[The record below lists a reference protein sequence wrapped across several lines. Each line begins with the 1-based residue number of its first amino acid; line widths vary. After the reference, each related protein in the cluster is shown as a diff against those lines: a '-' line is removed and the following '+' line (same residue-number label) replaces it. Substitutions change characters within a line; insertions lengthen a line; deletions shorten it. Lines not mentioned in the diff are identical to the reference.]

1 MKIIDLF
8 SYSAFGRKYGGGNKG
23 SGLYPH
29 SGSSS
34 GEGSDEI
41 DKCSVLGFS
50 ELLASFRA
58 FPHDPTTGILF
69 VNTVKPVIKVHHW
82 DKEEK
87 TS

>member
-58 FPHDPTTGILF
+58 FPHDPTTGMLF
-69 VNTVKPVIKVHHW
+69 VNTVKHVLKVHHW
-82 DKEEK
+82 EKEEK